1 MTKNNNLQNIEPLM
15 TGKHEYYA
23 EFCPEGTLKLVEYAL
38 EAASAGIPMIVL
50 RTKDAI
56 YCAAKKQTFES
67 LEVPKNLNIVQISEK
82 VYLAISGFAADVDQI
97 VEKVRDMAA
106 RKTYELG
113 FDVTADILARS
124 LADERQELIQ
134 RSGER
139 PMAFTAIFFGFDD
152 DIPLL
157 YNTDTSAVFYSYY
170 ALGIGENSMKMNK
183 YLEKGY
189 NMDLDHNRALFTV
202 VKGLGES
209 IGNEFSPGN
218 ISVCYTK
225 NNNELQYLDVRE
237 IDTIL
242 QRISEAD

>member
-1 MTKNNNLQNIEPLM
+1 MNPSM

-23 EFCPEGTLKLVEYAL
+23 EFCPEGTLKMVEYAL
-38 EAASAGIPMIVL
+38 EAASTGIPLIVL

-67 LEVPKNLNIVQISEK
+67 LEIPKNFNIVQVSEK
-82 VYLAISGFAADVDQI
+82 VHLAISGFPADIDQI
-97 VEKVRDMAA
+97 VNSVKDMAA
-106 RKTYELG
+106 KKTYELG
-113 FDVTADILARS
+113 FDVTADILARN

-139 PMAFTAIFFGFDD
+139 PMAFTAIFFGFDENT
-152 DIPLL
+152 PLL
-157 YNTDTSAVFYSYY
+157 YHTDTSAVFYSYY
-170 ALGIGENSMKMNK
+170 ALGVGENSMKMNK

-189 NMDLDHNRALFTV
+189 HMDMDHAKALFTV
-202 VKGLGES
+202 VKGLSES

-225 NNNELQYLDVRE
+225 DNNELKYLNVKE

-242 QRISEAD
+242 QKISESE